1 MRREKREERREQ
13 REERREK
20 REARREKGEER
31 IVISQQSH
39 CLCYTSF
46 ATSIVSCLVLG
57 SFCIICVA
65 EENDSI
71 ATVVGLL
78 RAALL
83 RVIMPRVLVT
93 TVVKV
98 FK

>member
-31 IVISQQSH
+31 RVISQQSH
-39 CLCYTSF
+39 CLCCKSF
-46 ATSIVSCLVLG
+46 ATSIVLCLVLG
-57 SFCIICVA
+57 PFCIICVP
-65 EENDSI
+65 EEIDSI
-71 ATVVGLL
+71 ATMVALL
-78 RAALL
+78 RVALL

-93 TVVKV
+93 SRECSH
-98 FK
+98 